1 MTDGKDS
8 KKKSVYMHI
17 CYQIIEDIIKGK
29 YEVGDVIPTQNELA
43 ESFEV
48 SRTTVREAIKELI
61 HRGILQTVKGKGTF
75 ILKKPGE
82 VGRSE
87 RLAGFSGSNFR
98 NIGSQKH
105 TKVVALENIKANKML
120 STNLMIPLDSPVVHI
135 KRVRYVDQYPM
146 CVDDAYLA
154 GRYLEDV
161 EFSKEILEDSSLY
174 KILEHAG
181 IYMDFIEEKFRG
193 ISCDEENARLL
204 GINEGEPILNIRRVS
219 SDTHGRIVEYCENFE
234 RSDLFSTVIQSKR
247 SNRKRI
253 DVETYDKIFGSFLGA
268 AVGDAMGAVTETK
281 TRERI
286 LEQFGGYIE
295 DFVTPPD
302 DCYVRGRQPGSV
314 TDDFSL
320 SYFTAMELTK
330 CKGHVT
336 SEVAE
341 NALRIWAEYPEFISL
356 AGKTTQRAVNR
367 ITGKEVETDGTEEF
381 LSCNNAL
388 ATDGAAM
395 KIFPVGLINPGNID
409 KTIEEAAVMCLPTH
423 PYNVT
428 ISSAAAVAAAV
439 SKAMEPDAT
448 LDDVLEAGL
457 YGARKG
463 YEIGNRIG
471 QPLAVPSVEKRMKLA
486 IEIGKR
492 GTSWEETMIELADV
506 IGSGI
511 AASEAIPCAFG
522 ILAANPDDT
531 MGAIRMSAN
540 IGNDT
545 DTIGTMVGAMA
556 GALYGAK
563 TIPDKFLKT
572 INKVNGFDLERVAQ
586 DIAIEYYE

>member
-1 MTDGKDS
+1 M
-8 KKKSVYMHI
+8 
-17 CYQIIEDIIKGK
+17 
-29 YEVGDVIPTQNELA
+29 
-43 ESFEV
+43 
-48 SRTTVREAIKELI
+48 
-61 HRGILQTVKGKGTF
+61 
-75 ILKKPGE
+75 
-82 VGRSE
+82 
-87 RLAGFSGSNFR
+87 
-98 NIGSQKH
+98 
-105 TKVVALENIKANKML
+105 
-120 STNLMIPLDSPVVHI
+120 
-135 KRVRYVDQYPM
+135 
-146 CVDDAYLA
+146 
-154 GRYLEDV
+154 
-161 EFSKEILEDSSLY
+161 
-174 KILEHAG
+174 
-181 IYMDFIEEKFRG
+181 
-193 ISCDEENARLL
+193 
-204 GINEGEPILNIRRVS
+204 
-219 SDTHGRIVEYCENFE
+219 
-234 RSDLFSTVIQSKR
+234 
-247 SNRKRI
+247 
-253 DVETYDKIFGSFLGA
+253 
-268 AVGDAMGAVTETK
+268 
-281 TRERI
+281 
-286 LEQFGGYIE
+286 
-295 DFVTPPD
+295 
-302 DCYVRGRQPGSV
+302 

-320 SYFTAMELTK
+320 SYFTAVELTK

-336 SEVAE
+336 SEAAE

-367 ITGKEVETDGTEEF
+367 ITGKELETDGTEEF

-395 KIFPVGLINPGNID
+395 KIFPVGLINPGNLD

-439 SKAMEPDAT
+439 SKAMEPEAT

-463 YEIGNRIG
+463 YEIGNKIG

-511 AASEAIPCAFG
+511 SASEAIPCAFG
-522 ILAANPDDT
+522 ILAANPGDT

-545 DTIGTMVGAMA
+545 DTIGTMVGAMV